1 MVSEIAG
8 IYIFPAFMATEEYV
22 KKTKKYNSGKKN
34 LEFPWSTI
42 WGTLLQ

>member
-22 KKTKKYNSGKKN
+22 KKKTKN
-34 LEFPWSTI
+34 TI
-42 WGTLLQ
+42 VEKRT